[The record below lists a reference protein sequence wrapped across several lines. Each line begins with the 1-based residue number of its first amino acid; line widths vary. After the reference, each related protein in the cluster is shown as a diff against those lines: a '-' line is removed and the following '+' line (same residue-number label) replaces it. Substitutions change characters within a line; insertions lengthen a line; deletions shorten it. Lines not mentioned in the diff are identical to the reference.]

1 MHGSKNFSAR
11 LVKTEK
17 FDDVDVET
25 SVKYFHSRWIS
36 LRIGLTKYWIHS
48 VNFVKSCTS
57 WLFQVRQYIYS
68 VNGENVLREDHHTVA
83 QRIMGSNRDY
93 INICVMSHKREL
105 KEKWTNSH
113 DRKICQRIKPHPNN
127 SSQLTPSIILT
138 FNFQKISTVTMVT
151 NNKQI

>member
-1 MHGSKNFSAR
+1 MYAWVDEISAR

-36 LRIGLTKYWIHS
+36 LRIGLMIYWIHC

-93 INICVMSHKREL
+93 INLCVMSHKREL

-113 DRKICQRIKPHPNN
+113 DRKTCQRIKPHPNN
-127 SSQLTPSIILT
+127 SSQLTYPSYYRYINLIIY
-138 FNFQKISTVTMVT
+138 
-151 NNKQI
+151 

>member
-1 MHGSKNFSAR
+1 MYAWVDEISAR

-17 FDDVDVET
+17 FDGRRRRDVRQIF
-25 SVKYFHSRWIS
+25 SFS
-36 LRIGLTKYWIHS
+36 LRIGLTIYWIHC

-93 INICVMSHKREL
+93 INLCVMSHKREL
-105 KEKWTNSH
+105 KEKWTRPILMTEPYVKGSN
-113 DRKICQRIKPHPNN
+113 R
-127 SSQLTPSIILT
+127 TPTTLVILPLLLY
-138 FNFQKISTVTMVT
+138 
-151 NNKQI
+151 